1 MTKDTKL
8 RRTALLSRSYDGI
21 PEMITGRI
29 QGPWVVQAGAC
40 DHCPDIR
47 VIIFGGEWSS
57 GGVNIGDQSV
67 TLAGDDWRPLVTEAV
82 TEMRR
87 RTGRPISIDCSLI
100 LGVGVG
106 VDVDDVE
113 FEAVA
118 KEAIDILFALASA
131 H

>member
-47 VIIFGGEWSS
+47 VIIFGGEWSAIKVLPS
-57 GGVNIGDQSV
+57 PATTGGHWSPK
-67 TLAGDDWRPLVTEAV
+67 R
-82 TEMRR
+82 
-87 RTGRPISIDCSLI
+87 
-100 LGVGVG
+100 
-106 VDVDDVE
+106 
-113 FEAVA
+113 
-118 KEAIDILFALASA
+118 
-131 H
+131 